1 MTNRTA
7 SSFYSSIPSR
17 LATAAAAVCC
27 LAAGHAQ
34 AEVTLAY
41 QGYVQ
46 GSQSVSYVS
55 QQPAHADT
63 YNAGESQFLMKT
75 DGVSSIF
82 EAYCVDIFQYR
93 SASAN
98 VYTLVD
104 GVSYFGAEKAD
115 DLGRLMT
122 LFDVWNGSTAVTAQE
137 TGALQMAIWEIV
149 QETAKVDGQFR
160 FDLSSGIFTQTSAGV
175 GTAALAQSWL
185 DSFGSVESRYEV
197 AAYRNASYQD
207 YLVLSDISGTTNT
220 VPEPGSLALV
230 LGAIGVLGGA
240 ARRRKSSAA

>member
-1 MTNRTA
+1 MTTRTT
-7 SSFYSSIPSR
+7 SSFSSSVASR

-27 LAAGHAQ
+27 LAAGQAQ
-34 AEVTLAY
+34 ARVTLAY
-41 QGYVQ
+41 EGYVQ
-46 GSQSVSYVS
+46 GSESISYVS
-55 QQPAHADT
+55 SDPAHADT
-63 YNAGESQFLMKT
+63 YNAGESKFVMKT

-93 SASAN
+93 STSAN

-104 GVSYFGAEKAD
+104 GVTYFGAEKAD

-122 LFDVWNGSTAVTAQE
+122 LFDLWNGTTAITAQE

-149 QETAKVDGQFR
+149 QETTTVDGQFQ
-160 FDLSSGIFTQTSAGV
+160 FDLATGIFTQTSAGV

-185 DSFGSVESRYEV
+185 DTFGGVESRYEV
-197 AAYRNASYQD
+197 SAYTNATYQD
-207 YLVLSDISGTTNT
+207 YLVLTDATITNA

-230 LGAIGVLGGA
+230 LGAIGALGGA
-240 ARRRKSSAA
+240 ARRRKSTTA

>member
-1 MTNRTA
+1 MTTRTT
-7 SSFYSSIPSR
+7 SSFFSSIPAR
-17 LATAAAAVCC
+17 LATVAAAVCC
-27 LAAGHAQ
+27 LAAGQAQ
-34 AEVTLAY
+34 ARTTLAY

-46 GSQSVSYVS
+46 GSESVSYVS
-55 QQPAHADT
+55 YEPAHADT

-104 GVSYFGAEKAD
+104 GVTYFGAEKAD
-115 DLGRLMT
+115 DIGRLMT
-122 LFDVWNGSTAVTAQE
+122 LFDVWNGSTAITAQE

-149 QETAKVDGQFR
+149 QETATVDGQFQ
-160 FDLSSGIFTQTSAGV
+160 FDLATGIFTQTSAGV

-185 DSFGSVESRYEV
+185 DNFGGVESRYEV
-197 AAYRNASYQD
+197 SAYTNASYQD
-207 YLVLSDISGTTNT
+207 YLVLNDAAITNA

-230 LGAIGVLGGA
+230 LGAIGALGGA
-240 ARRRKSSAA
+240 ARRRKSTAA